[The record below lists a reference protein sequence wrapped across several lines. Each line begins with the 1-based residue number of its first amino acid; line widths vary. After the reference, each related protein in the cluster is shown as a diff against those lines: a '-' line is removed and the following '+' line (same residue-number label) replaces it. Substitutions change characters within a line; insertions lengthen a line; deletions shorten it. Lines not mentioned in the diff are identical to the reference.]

1 MRPARPE
8 GINVNFEFSDDEQQ
22 LSEAVQRWVER
33 GYGFERRTAIAKA
46 GGFSAEAWGEIAE
59 LGLLGLGTAEEDG
72 GMAMGPVAAMLA
84 LEALGR
90 GLVLEPVAAV
100 ALVAASV
107 VAQAGAEV
115 RASWAPRIAS
125 GAARVVLA
133 TQERAARY
141 RLDRVDTRAVAAGD
155 AWALSGTKSIV
166 TIGDQ
171 ADAFIV
177 SARVGGAAD
186 DAAGIALFLVERGAA
201 GVRTQGYALQDGS
214 RAAEVFL
221 AGAPA
226 TLLVPAGPA
235 FAVLEMAVD
244 TGIAALAAEAVGAMD
259 KLFELTVDYMNTR
272 KQFGVPI
279 GTFQA
284 LRHRV
289 ADMKMQLELARSMSY
304 YATLKLGEEPA
315 VRRRA
320 VAQAK
325 VQLGRSARFLGQ
337 QAIQLH
343 GGIGMTDEYIGS
355 HYFKRLATMEMQFG
369 DTMHHIGEVS
379 ARMQETAGVFA

>member
-1 MRPARPE
+1 MD
-8 GINVNFEFSDDEQQ
+8 FDFSDDEQQ
-22 LSEAVQRWVER
+22 LSEAVQRFVER

-46 GGFSAEAWGEIAE
+46 GGFSAQAWGEIAE
-59 LGLLGLGTAEEDG
+59 LGILGLGTAEADG
-72 GMAMGPVAAMLA
+72 GMAMGPVAPMLA

-107 VAQAGAEV
+107 LGQADAQA
-115 RASWAPRIAS
+115 RASWAPRVAS
-125 GAARVVLA
+125 GEARVVLA
-133 TQERAARY
+133 YQERAARY
-141 RLDRVDTRAVAAGD
+141 RLERVDTRAARNGD
-155 AWALSGTKSIV
+155 GWTLSGSKSLV
-166 TIGDQ
+166 PIGDQ

-177 SARVGGAAD
+177 SARAGGAAD
-186 DAAGIALFLVERGAA
+186 DPAGIALFLVERAA
-201 GVRTQGYALQDGS
+201 TGVSARGYALQDGS
-214 RAAEVFL
+214 RAAEVML
-221 AGAPA
+221 ADAPA
-226 TLLVPAGPA
+226 TLLLPAGRA
-235 FAVLEMAVD
+235 FAALEHAID
-244 TGIAALAAEAVGAMD
+244 IGIAALAAEAVGVMD
-259 KLFELTVDYMNTR
+259 KLFDLTVDYLNTR
-272 KQFGVPI
+272 KQFGVAI

-304 YATLKLGEEPA
+304 YATLKLGEAPD

-320 VAQAK
+320 AAQAK
-325 VQLGRSARFLGQ
+325 VQLGNSARFLGQ

-355 HYFKRLATMEMQFG
+355 HYFKRLTTMEMQFG

-379 ARMQETAGVFA
+379 ARMTETAGVFA